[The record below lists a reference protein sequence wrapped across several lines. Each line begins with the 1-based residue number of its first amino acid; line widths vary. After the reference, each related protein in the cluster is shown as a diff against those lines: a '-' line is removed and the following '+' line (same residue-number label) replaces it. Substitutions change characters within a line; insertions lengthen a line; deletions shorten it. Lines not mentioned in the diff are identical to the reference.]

1 MLVKCQKHCKDIEPA
16 PAFGDLQYSSWIFG
30 FSYQRPG
37 VTKCKYS
44 LSPSPRHILASHSV
58 PTHTTRSPARCCDK
72 TGFTTYDYPGSPGN
86 AVQTAG
92 HRIYNPDNVDCEVAD
107 VTTDGA
113 ASQSRRQLQS
123 DEPYLMS
130 EAIDQL
136 VEEFGGEDKILA
148 SIPYE

>member
-1 MLVKCQKHCKDIEPA
+1 MQVKP
-16 PAFGDLQYSSWIFG
+16 
-30 FSYQRPG
+30 
-37 VTKCKYS
+37 
-44 LSPSPRHILASHSV
+44 PSPASTLPFHAV
-58 PTHTTRSPARCCDK
+58 PTHITWTLTRRRCCNRGV
-72 TGFTTYDYPGSPGN
+72 TGFANDIPSY
-86 AVQTAG
+86 
-92 HRIYNPDNVDCEVAD
+92 RIYNPDNVDCEVAD

-136 VEEFGGEDKILA
+136 VEEFGGEDAILA

>member
-1 MLVKCQKHCKDIEPA
+1 MRA
-16 PAFGDLQYSSWIFG
+16 ARRRAASSARLAELT
-30 FSYQRPG
+30 SQLNPLRTHSCSASSSG
-37 VTKCKYS
+37 VVAICGGS
-44 LSPSPRHILASHSV
+44 IPRSDNEASERSDGKI
-58 PTHTTRSPARCCDK
+58 RSPARCCDK

-136 VEEFGGEDKILA
+136 VEEFGGEDAILA

>member
-1 MLVKCQKHCKDIEPA
+1 MGHAATSFVLD
-16 PAFGDLQYSSWIFG
+16 G
-30 FSYQRPG
+30 R
-37 VTKCKYS
+37 
-44 LSPSPRHILASHSV
+44 R
-58 PTHTTRSPARCCDK
+58 DK

-136 VEEFGGEDKILA
+136 VEEFGGEDAILA

>member
-1 MLVKCQKHCKDIEPA
+1 M
-16 PAFGDLQYSSWIFG
+16 
-30 FSYQRPG
+30 
-37 VTKCKYS
+37 
-44 LSPSPRHILASHSV
+44 
-58 PTHTTRSPARCCDK
+58 
-72 TGFTTYDYPGSPGN
+72 
-86 AVQTAG
+86 
-92 HRIYNPDNVDCEVAD
+92 
-107 VTTDGA
+107 TTDGA

>member
-1 MLVKCQKHCKDIEPA
+1 MQVKP
-16 PAFGDLQYSSWIFG
+16 
-30 FSYQRPG
+30 
-37 VTKCKYS
+37 
-44 LSPSPRHILASHSV
+44 PSPASTLPFHAV
-58 PTHTTRSPARCCDK
+58 PTHITWTLTRRRCCNRGV
-72 TGFTTYDYPGSPGN
+72 TGFANDIPSY
-86 AVQTAG
+86 
-92 HRIYNPDNVDCEVAD
+92 RIYNPDDLYCEVAD

-136 VEEFGGEDKILA
+136 VEEFGGEDAILA